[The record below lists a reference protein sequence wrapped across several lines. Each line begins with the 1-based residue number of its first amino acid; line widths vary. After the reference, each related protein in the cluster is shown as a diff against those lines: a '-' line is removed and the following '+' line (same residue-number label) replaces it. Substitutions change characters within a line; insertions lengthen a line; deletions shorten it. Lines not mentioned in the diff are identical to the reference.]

1 MFELKEIKN
10 ISVFAG
16 LEEKDLAELAN
27 ICRIEKTKEG
37 EEIFKAGDSRQ
48 EFFIVLEGKLRISRK
63 VKEEKETLTYIER
76 GNFAVESA
84 LVNPKLKHSHY
95 GEIMR
100 AGKILKIKG
109 KDFLS
114 LGQKN
119 QKLANQIY
127 GNIIKNIT
135 ERLHHA
141 NNKLITVYTTGKI
154 ASTYANIYNILNLIL
169 ETILTVIQAKKALFA
184 LYKPL
189 QNKIVIQEAIG
200 YANNQKIK
208 NLDLNLNADPFLGKI
223 YQTGQDLFITPEDY
237 KADKKYNLPYLSE
250 TALGVKVQTGDK
262 ILGAI
267 VLAEKKDSL
276 FNFNNQIL
284 LNIISRQVASAIKE
298 AEKTEEK
305 NLHEELGRQYIK
317 PI

>member
-1 MFELKEIKN
+1 MELETIKN
-10 ISVFAG
+10 ISVFRG
-16 LEEKDLAELAN
+16 LNEKDLAEVAK
-27 ICRIEKTKEG
+27 ICHLEEVKKGR
-37 EEIFKAGDSRQ
+37 EIFKAGDSRQ
-48 EFFIVLEGKLRISRK
+48 EFIVILEGKLRVARK
-63 VKEEKETLTYIER
+63 IKEEKETLAYMDKD
-76 GNFAVESA
+76 NFAVESA
-84 LVNPKLKHSHY
+84 LVDPKLKHTHY
-95 GEIMR
+95 GDIVEE
-100 AGKILKIKG
+100 GKILKIKG
-109 KDFLS
+109 RDFIS
-114 LGQKN
+114 LARKN
-119 QKLANQIY
+119 AVLANQIY

-141 NNKLITVYTTGKI
+141 NNKLVTVYSTGKI
-154 ASTYANIYNILNLIL
+154 ASTYANVYNLLSLIL
-169 ETILTVIQAKKALFA
+169 ETILTVIRANKALFA

-200 YANNQKIK
+200 YASNQKIK
-208 NLDLNLNADPFLGKI
+208 NLEIKINSDPFLGKI

-237 KADKKYNLPYLSE
+237 KANKNYNLPYLSE
-250 TALGVKVQTGDK
+250 TALGVKVQTGNK

-267 VLAEKKDSL
+267 VLTDKRKEN

-305 NLHEELGRQYIK
+305 GLGEELGREYIK